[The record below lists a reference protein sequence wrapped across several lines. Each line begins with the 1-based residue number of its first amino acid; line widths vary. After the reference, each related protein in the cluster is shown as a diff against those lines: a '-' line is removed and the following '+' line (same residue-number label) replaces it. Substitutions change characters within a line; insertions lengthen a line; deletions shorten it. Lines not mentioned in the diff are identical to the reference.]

1 MAAIEKYGL
10 KHHPNFFL
18 LFPGFKAIIL
28 FGHIFYRMDKD
39 ALEKYLETR
48 SGKVT
53 SNHERIHVL
62 QAKSFKLGY
71 FSFYCRY
78 LYQWIRNLFKY
89 SLNGYTAY
97 NNIAFEREAYKNQT
111 NFNYNET
118 HWRNYLDK

>member
-1 MAAIEKYGL
+1 MVVIEKYGL

-18 LFPGFKAIIL
+18 LFPGFKAITL
-28 FGHIFYRMDKD
+28 FGHVFYRMDKD

-48 SGKVT
+48 SGKVA

-89 SLNGYTAY
+89 GLNGYTAY

>member
-1 MAAIEKYGL
+1 METIEKYGL

-18 LFPGFKAIIL
+18 LFPGFKSIIL
-28 FGHIFYRMDKD
+28 FGHIFYRMNKD

-62 QAKSFKLGY
+62 QAKSFKFGY

-78 LYQWIRNLFKY
+78 LYQWVRNLFKY
-89 SLNGYTAY
+89 GLNGYTAY

-111 NFNYNET
+111 NFDYNET

>member
-18 LFPGFKAIIL
+18 LFPGFKSIIL

-53 SNHERIHVL
+53 SNQERIHVL
-62 QAKSFKLGY
+62 EAKSFKLGY

-89 SLNGYTAY
+89 GLNGYTAY

-111 NFNYNET
+111 NFDYNET